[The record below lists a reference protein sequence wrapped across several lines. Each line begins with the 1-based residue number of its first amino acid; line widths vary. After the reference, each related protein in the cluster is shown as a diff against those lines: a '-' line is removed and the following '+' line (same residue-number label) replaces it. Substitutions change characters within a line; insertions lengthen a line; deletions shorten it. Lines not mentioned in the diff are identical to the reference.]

1 MIQKDADKNACIKAD
16 LSEVFHEIILNL
28 SNIFIASKILYHD
41 KAKMTTFC
49 RKLSFLLVR
58 AKGLEPPH
66 LLIPEPKSG
75 ASANS
80 ATPANNFGIIPCF
93 LSFVN
98 YYFTFS
104 VYNLKNKSI
113 RIDEVLNMTVNF
125 SELRT
130 KEVINIEDGER
141 LGFVSDITLD
151 TMSGKISSISVPGAY
166 KLLGLIGREDD
177 KVIPWENIKKIGDDL
192 IIVEGDKN

>member
-1 MIQKDADKNACIKAD
+1 
-16 LSEVFHEIILNL
+16 
-28 SNIFIASKILYHD
+28 
-41 KAKMTTFC
+41 
-49 RKLSFLLVR
+49 
-58 AKGLEPPH
+58 
-66 LLIPEPKSG
+66 
-75 ASANS
+75 
-80 ATPANNFGIIPCF
+80 
-93 LSFVN
+93 
-98 YYFTFS
+98 
-104 VYNLKNKSI
+104 
-113 RIDEVLNMTVNF
+113 MTVNF

-151 TMSGKISSISVPGAY
+151 TMSGKICSISVPGAY

>member
-1 MIQKDADKNACIKAD
+1 
-16 LSEVFHEIILNL
+16 
-28 SNIFIASKILYHD
+28 
-41 KAKMTTFC
+41 
-49 RKLSFLLVR
+49 
-58 AKGLEPPH
+58 
-66 LLIPEPKSG
+66 
-75 ASANS
+75 
-80 ATPANNFGIIPCF
+80 
-93 LSFVN
+93 
-98 YYFTFS
+98 
-104 VYNLKNKSI
+104 
-113 RIDEVLNMTVNF
+113 MTVNF

>member
-1 MIQKDADKNACIKAD
+1 
-16 LSEVFHEIILNL
+16 
-28 SNIFIASKILYHD
+28 
-41 KAKMTTFC
+41 
-49 RKLSFLLVR
+49 
-58 AKGLEPPH
+58 
-66 LLIPEPKSG
+66 
-75 ASANS
+75 
-80 ATPANNFGIIPCF
+80 
-93 LSFVN
+93 
-98 YYFTFS
+98 
-104 VYNLKNKSI
+104 
-113 RIDEVLNMTVNF
+113 MTVNF

-192 IIVEGDKN
+192 IIVEGDKNQCSYFLIHNKQMTIAAYIKTTFYIVLYFHMQKIFFIYRKSGRPAAFSV